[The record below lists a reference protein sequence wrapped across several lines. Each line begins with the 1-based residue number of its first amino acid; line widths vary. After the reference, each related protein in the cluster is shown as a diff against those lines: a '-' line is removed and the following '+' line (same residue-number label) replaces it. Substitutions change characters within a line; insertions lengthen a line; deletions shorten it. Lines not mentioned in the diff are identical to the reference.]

1 MVEIGETKMMHGFVG
16 SKTCYKIVISAVSL
30 TQHVET
36 NTVII
41 MISLIDC

>member
-16 SKTCYKIVISAVSL
+16 SKNCYEIVLRAVSL

-41 MISLIDC
+41 MISFN